1 MLSGNL
7 ITETREAAGL
17 SKSDLARI
25 LGVTRQ
31 FIQAIED
38 GKRSFPKGLVGKLP
52 EPLAKPLRAA
62 LIDQMMREVDRLAG
76 S

>member
-1 MLSGNL
+1 MLSSKL

-17 SKSDLARI
+17 SKADLARI

-31 FIQAIED
+31 FIGDVES
-38 GKRSFPKGLVGKLP
+38 GKRPFPKGLVAKLP

-62 LIDQMMREVDRLAG
+62 LIDQMMSEVDRLMG
-76 S
+76 E